1 VHSLAVTARQRE
13 VRTGS
18 ALALV
23 PRDDDSARG
32 LPTSSKQVPTH
43 GGVCSTWVS
52 TLQPKTRFAS
62 IGRQPIGL
70 GASALAAVSWGFT
83 GIFAVLAFAPGLV
96 VTFYRLW
103 ITAALFTLV
112 LYVSG
117 RRLTW
122 ATMRASWLGGVFL
135 AADIALFI
143 SAVKLTSVV
152 DVTVIV
158 AMQPAL
164 VLIAARRIFGE
175 RMGRWD
181 VLWILLAMVGVAVA
195 VLGHGL
201 NSNHQ
206 VVGDLMAAGALVAW
220 AAYWLVSKHARVL
233 HNAMEYTTGV
243 AIAAAVAVTPLVL
256 LSNESLGRVRAG
268 DWLWIS
274 LIALVPG
281 AGNLVMNWAHRY
293 VDASISSAINCLN
306 PLVAAAAAWII
317 LGQPL
322 TLVQDGGILVGLT
335 AISVV
340 AAQHR
345 EPVESLTP

>member
-1 VHSLAVTARQRE
+1 MRALRPIAR
-13 VRTGS
+13 
-18 ALALV
+18 L
-23 PRDDDSARG
+23 
-32 LPTSSKQVPTH
+32 TSV
-43 GGVCSTWVS
+43 
-52 TLQPKTRFAS
+52 
-62 IGRQPIGL
+62 GRQPIGL

-103 ITAALFTLV
+103 LTAALFSIV
-112 LYVSG
+112 LYASG

-135 AADIALFI
+135 ALDIALFI

-158 AMQPAL
+158 AVQPAL
-164 VLIAARRIFGE
+164 VLVAARRLFGE

-181 VLWILLAMVGVAVA
+181 VFWILLAMVGVAIA
-195 VLGHGL
+195 VLGPGV
-201 NSNHQ
+201 NSHNQ
-206 VVGDLMAAGALVAW
+206 LVGDLLAVGALLSW
-220 AAYWLVSKHARVL
+220 SSYWLVSKHAREV

-243 AIAAAVAVTPLVL
+243 AIAAAVVATPIVL
-256 LSNESLGRVRAG
+256 LSNEPLARVRAG

-274 LIALVPG
+274 LLALVPG
-281 AGNLVMNWAHRY
+281 TGNLVMNWAHRY
-293 VDASISSAINCLN
+293 VDASVSSAINCLN
-306 PLVAAAAAWII
+306 PLVAAVAAWII

-322 TLVQDGGILVGLT
+322 TLVQVGGILVGLT

-345 EPVESLTP
+345 EPMESIPL

>member
-1 VHSLAVTARQRE
+1 MRVQLPIAR
-13 VRTGS
+13 
-18 ALALV
+18 L
-23 PRDDDSARG
+23 
-32 LPTSSKQVPTH
+32 
-43 GGVCSTWVS
+43 
-52 TLQPKTRFAS
+52 TRV
-62 IGRQPIGL
+62 GRQPIGL

-103 ITAALFTLV
+103 LTAALFSIV
-112 LYVSG
+112 LYASG

-135 AADIALFI
+135 ALDIALFI

-158 AMQPAL
+158 AVQPAL
-164 VLIAARRIFGE
+164 VLVAARRLFGE
-175 RMGRWD
+175 RMGRWG
-181 VLWILLAMVGVAVA
+181 VFWILLAMVGVAIA
-195 VLGHGL
+195 VLGPGV
-201 NSNHQ
+201 NSHNQ
-206 VVGDLMAAGALVAW
+206 LVGDLLAVGALLSW
-220 AAYWLVSKHARVL
+220 SSYWLVSKHAREM

-243 AIAAAVAVTPLVL
+243 AIAAAVVATPIVL
-256 LSNESLGRVRAG
+256 LSNEPLARVRAG

-274 LIALVPG
+274 LLALVPG
-281 AGNLVMNWAHRY
+281 TGNLVMNWAHRY
-293 VDASISSAINCLN
+293 VDASVSSAINCLN

-322 TLVQDGGILVGLT
+322 TLVQVGGILVGLT

-345 EPVESLTP
+345 EPMESIPL

>member
-1 VHSLAVTARQRE
+1 VRDLRPIARLTNVE
-13 VRTGS
+13 
-18 ALALV
+18 
-23 PRDDDSARG
+23 
-32 LPTSSKQVPTH
+32 
-43 GGVCSTWVS
+43 
-52 TLQPKTRFAS
+52 
-62 IGRQPIGL
+62 RQPIGL
-70 GASALAAVSWGFT
+70 GASALAAISWGFT
-83 GIFAVLAFAPGLV
+83 GVFAVLALAPGLV
-96 VTFYRLW
+96 LTFYRLW
-103 ITAALFTLV
+103 LTAALFVVV
-112 LYVSG
+112 LYASG

-122 ATMRASWLGGVFL
+122 TAMRASWLGGVFL

-164 VLIAARRIFGE
+164 VLIAARQLFGE
-175 RMGRWD
+175 RMGRWG
-181 VLWILLAMVGVAVA
+181 VFWILLAVAGVAVA
-195 VLGHGL
+195 VLGPGV
-201 NSNHQ
+201 NSRHEL
-206 VVGDLMAAGALVAW
+206 VGDLMAVGALLSW
-220 AAYWLVSKHARVL
+220 SAYWLVSKHARVL

-243 AIAAAVAVTPLVL
+243 AIAAAVAVTPVVLV
-256 LSNESLGRVRAG
+256 SNESLARVRTG

-274 LIALVPG
+274 LLVLVPG

-293 VDASISSAINCLN
+293 VDASVSSAINCLN
-306 PLVAAAAAWII
+306 PLVAAVAAWVI

-345 EPVESLTP
+345 EPLEPLPL